1 MTRRVAILAAA
12 LVVMLAA
19 GVALIPGCGLDV
31 VHAVLVSQH
40 PRVRWIST
48 EELARELES
57 ESPPLVIDVRSDD
70 EIAVSTI
77 PGAQSMRELPT
88 DRDVVVYCSVGARSA
103 VVAERFPNARNLRG
117 GIFAW
122 ANESRPLVRDGA
134 RTNEVHPYDSLW
146 RMLLSARVV
155 RASGGS

>member
-1 MTRRVAILAAA
+1 M
-12 LVVMLAA
+12 
-19 GVALIPGCGLDV
+19 
-31 VHAVLVSQH
+31 Q
-40 PRVRWIST
+40 WIST

-57 ESPPLVIDVRSDD
+57 ESPPLVIDVRSED

-77 PGAQSMRELPT
+77 PGARRMGALPS

-103 VVAERFPNARNLRG
+103 VIAERFPNARNLRG

-134 RTNEVHPYDSLW
+134 RTNEVHRYDSLW
-146 RMLLSARVV
+146 GMLLSARVA
-155 RASGGS
+155 RASGEW